1 LEYDDPWEEL
11 QEYND
16 TQMTELE
23 DIVEKVRGDL
33 PSDTRKMINALIT
46 QDVHYRDIVSD
57 LLMQE
62 NLSPDEFKWQQ

>member
-1 LEYDDPWEEL
+1 
-11 QEYND
+11 
-16 TQMTELE
+16 MTELE

-33 PSDTRKMINALIT
+33 DSDKRKMINALIT

-62 NLSPDEFKWQQ
+62 NLSPEEFKWQ